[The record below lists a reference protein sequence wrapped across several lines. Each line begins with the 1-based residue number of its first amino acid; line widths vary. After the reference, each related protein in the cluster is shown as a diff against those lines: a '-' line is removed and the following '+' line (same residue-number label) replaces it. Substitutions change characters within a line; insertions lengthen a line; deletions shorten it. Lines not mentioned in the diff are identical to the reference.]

1 MVSKKHL
8 LFCILS
14 QKTQPQPGI
23 KQKTQ
28 PQPNPNPNTPRN
40 EVYVMNSSKMITTQ
54 PFGAT
59 GPVTF
64 SEGPITPAAP
74 RAMES
79 LTTIYTL
86 VTKDG
91 VKPKGWKR
99 NLWYW
104 YVHIIYIDIIT
115 DVLCIFV

>member
-1 MVSKKHL
+1 
-8 LFCILS
+8 
-14 QKTQPQPGI
+14 
-23 KQKTQ
+23 
-28 PQPNPNPNTPRN
+28 
-40 EVYVMNSSKMITTQ
+40 MNSSKMITTQ

-86 VTKDG
+86 VTKDSESNRFG
-91 VKPKGWKR
+91 MKQRFMIVI
-99 NLWYW
+99 L
-104 YVHIIYIDIIT
+104 VHITYIYIIT
-115 DVLCIFV
+115 RFQKVTTIQSN